1 MHYVQELFNQ
11 INNMQEKEDKR
22 KYNGAKKGS
31 KKNKLKYGE
40 PLKNVT
46 MQFPT
51 SKTVEVRNRVKNE
64 ILVDYLKKKTDIDNE
79 LQESDVQ
86 I

>member
-1 MHYVQELFNQ
+1 
-11 INNMQEKEDKR
+11 MQEKEDKR

-31 KKNKLKYGE
+31 KKTKLKYGE

-51 SKTVEVRNRVKNE
+51 SKTVEVRNRVMAR
-64 ILVDYLKKKTDIDNE
+64 LFA
-79 LQESDVQ
+79 
-86 I
+86 

>member
-31 KKNKLKYGE
+31 KKTKLKYGE
-40 PLKNVT
+40 PLKKCT
-46 MQFPT
+46 MEFPT
-51 SKTVEVRNRVKNE
+51 SKVQE
-64 ILVDYLKKKTDIDNE
+64 IKTEIRKTI
-79 LQESDVQ
+79 L
-86 I
+86 IKYIK

>member
-31 KKNKLKYGE
+31 KKTKLKYGE
-40 PLKNVT
+40 PLKKCT
-46 MQFPT
+46 MEFPT
-51 SKTVEVRNRVKNE
+51 SKVQEIKTEIRKT
-64 ILVDYLKKKTDIDNE
+64 ILVKYIK
-79 LQESDVQ
+79 
-86 I
+86 